1 MKQPRIISTAVATI
15 LTVFLLFGEGLSMG
29 VGRYFPLSSP
39 PTTNEWFFIIETLI
53 YSDDP
58 ESVAGADA
66 TICLRADSGVA
77 YALENLYKNPRLAES
92 KDKIARPFSGFQN
105 KDAAEV
111 ALLVIRKTEYNPND
125 PIVIQSARTV
135 LAHFPDEG
143 ARAVLEKLNWWGE
156 LPNEEQMEIW
166 EGLPLLNVLLESS
179 SPDSKN
185 VFLKVLGDESEDNS
199 SAARLG
205 AACGLYAIGGK
216 NDATALKNIL
226 STETCPMTR
235 QCIGKLLS
243 EEPQLPI
250 DGATP
255 SNHDQPSEP

>member
-1 MKQPRIISTAVATI
+1 
-15 LTVFLLFGEGLSMG
+15 MG
-29 VGRYFPLSSP
+29 IGRYFPLSSP
-39 PTTNEWFFIIETLI
+39 PTTNEWFFVFETLI

-58 ESVAGADA
+58 ESIVGADA

-77 YALENLYKNPRLAES
+77 YALENLYKNPRLVDS
-92 KDKIARPFSGFQN
+92 KAKIARPFSGFQN
-105 KDAAEV
+105 KEAAGV
-111 ALLVIRKTEYNPND
+111 AVLLIRKTEYNPND
-125 PIVIQSARTV
+125 PIVIQSARAA
-135 LAHFPDEG
+135 LSHFPDEG

-185 VFLKVLGDESEDNS
+185 VFLKVLGEEAEDNS

-205 AACGLYAIGGK
+205 AACGLYAIGEKG
-216 NDATALKNIL
+216 DFTALENIL

-235 QCIGKLLS
+235 RCISKLLS
-243 EEPQLPI
+243 EKTQLPL
-250 DGATP
+250 DGSTP
-255 SNHDQPSEP
+255 SIHGQPSEP